1 MWRCCVVFR
10 RVREESSRLPE
21 DWDPHVCDGKDADA
35 ERWECTQVSSNWSR
49 LWRHN
54 YCCLWSHMIAITFI
68 FYSKREVALQTK
80 LMKTLLRVATK
91 YQTVLLS
98 NAFPSS
104 LLDPLLRMSMACDPN
119 IRKIV
124 QEILHTLIDRHGN
137 KPRLRL
143 VKYFMFFLR
152 IFSFQHLVFSYR
164 TKFLYFHLTSTL
176 YVNLWCF
183 IQISLL
189 IITTL

>member
-1 MWRCCVVFR
+1 
-10 RVREESSRLPE
+10 
-21 DWDPHVCDGKDADA
+21 
-35 ERWECTQVSSNWSR
+35 
-49 LWRHN
+49 
-54 YCCLWSHMIAITFI
+54 MIAVMFI

-143 VKYFMFFLR
+143 VKYFTFFLNSSL
-152 IFSFQHLVFSYR
+152 FPAPSFFLPYQVSLFPPHKYIVCQSLVFY
-164 TKFLYFHLTSTL
+164 TNF
-176 YVNLWCF
+176 F
-183 IQISLL
+183 INYYY
-189 IITTL
+189 TVE